1 MDMLKCETC
10 GREFKSDRALKV
22 HIGMAHA
29 VKPNGIDLKPAKK
42 KKRKT
47 KVKKVGGKAT
57 FACELCGKTFGMAA
71 HLARHMIGHR
81 NAAKAETAKPRKA
94 RKTAKSAK
102 PARRQAAAVAAPV
115 TAASSGI
122 DVRALTVDQLLSLK
136 SDVDAR
142 LADIVKQMRAANVA
156 L

>member
-1 MDMLKCETC
+1 MTNEEIRDMLKCETC

-29 VKPNGIDLKPAKK
+29 EKPAGIDLKPAKK
-42 KKRKT
+42 KK
-47 KVKKVGGKAT
+47 GKAKVAKKAWT
-57 FACELCGKTFGMAA
+57 CDVCGKTFGMAA
-71 HLARHMIGHR
+71 HLARHQSAHR
-81 NAAKAETAKPRKA
+81 EVAKPEIAKPRKA
-94 RKTAKSAK
+94 RKAK
-102 PARRQAAAVAAPV
+102 PGRRQSSAIVAPV
-115 TAASSGI
+115 AAASSGI

-142 LADIVKQMRAANVA
+142 LADIVKQMRAAKVA